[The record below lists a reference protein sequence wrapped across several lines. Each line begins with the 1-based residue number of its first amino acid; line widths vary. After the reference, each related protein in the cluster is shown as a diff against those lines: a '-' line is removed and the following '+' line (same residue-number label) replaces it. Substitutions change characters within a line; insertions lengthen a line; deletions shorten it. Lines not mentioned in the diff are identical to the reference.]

1 MTTQPTSSARTGIGV
16 VLADDQALVRG
27 GFRMI
32 LDNKADLEVLGE
44 AADGRGGT
52 PPSTDGGGRGIAGM
66 RERAT
71 MLGGTL
77 DAGPLPEGGFRVHA
91 RLPLE
96 TS

>member
-1 MTTQPTSSARTGIGV
+1 MQEALTNTLRHAGATRAEVTVRSAPGMLELD
-16 VLADDQALVRG
+16 VLD
-27 GFRMI
+27 
-32 LDNKADLEVLGE
+32 
-44 AADGRGGT
+44 DGRGGT